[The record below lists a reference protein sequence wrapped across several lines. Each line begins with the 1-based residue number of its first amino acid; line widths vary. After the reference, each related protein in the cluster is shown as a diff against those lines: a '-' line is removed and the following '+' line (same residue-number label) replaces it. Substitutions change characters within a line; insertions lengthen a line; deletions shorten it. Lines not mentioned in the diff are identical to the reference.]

1 MTNALTIDVEDYFQ
15 VSAFEP
21 VSPPDSWSAFEC
33 RVERNTMKILDILDA
48 AGVKATF
55 FILGWVSEQCPGLAK
70 KIADAKHEIASHGY
84 WHRRVYTQTREEF
97 RDDVRRAKNLL
108 EEQTGVEVA
117 GYRAPSYSISQ
128 ESLWAFDELAEAGYR
143 YDSSVFPIKHDLY
156 GMPFWP
162 RFPFHVERL
171 GDGNWV
177 PAEGGEA
184 LPNHLSAP
192 LAAPLNKSNNGCTLL
207 EIPIT
212 TVKLFDKN
220 FPLAGGGYFRFFP
233 YGATRWGLNRIN
245 RKEGKPFVFYLHPW
259 EVDPAQPRMK
269 GASAKSRF
277 RHYVN
282 LSKTES
288 RLKKLLKDFSFAPI
302 REALLDNLSENGA
315 SRGGTF

>member
-15 VSAFEP
+15 VSAFEQ
-21 VSPPDSWSAFEC
+21 VSSPDSWSAFEC

-55 FILGWVSEQCPGLAK
+55 FILGWVAEQCPGLAK

-97 RDDVRRAKNLL
+97 REDVRRAKNLL

-143 YDSSVFPIKHDLY
+143 YDSSVFPIRHDLY

-171 GDGNWV
+171 DDGNWV
-177 PAEGGEA
+177 PAEDEEA
-184 LPNHLSAP
+184 SSDPSH
-192 LAAPLNKSNNGCTLL
+192 KSNHGCTLL

-233 YGATRWGLNRIN
+233 YRATRWGLNRIN
-245 RKEGKPFVFYLHPW
+245 QKEGKPFVFYLHPW

-302 REALLDNLSENGA
+302 REALLDKSPEKA
-315 SRGGTF
+315 ACRGGTF